1 MFGDAMTAVRLPFAI
16 VCALCVAGVAAGC
29 IGLDEEVPWVG
40 ETQLDYYR
48 QAAHRV
54 QFESVEAVTPQAP
67 TLNSSTRGL
76 RAPRPEEVWSLGLY
90 DAVQMGLRNNAIIRQ
105 NAQFQSPGNPLLSN
119 PDQVPSIFD
128 VAIQDNGVLF
138 GNRGVPA
145 ALSDYDPR
153 VSASAN
159 IGRDEQV
166 QNNRFLA
173 GGLDPGSVLTTD
185 SGAFDIRLDQ
195 PLMSGGTISLVHNW
209 DYNSNNS
216 NQRLFTSAYSGQLGL
231 EFRQPLWA
239 GAGPEVNAIAGHNS
253 QRTRGVSGVNQGV
266 VIAQINTKISQ
277 IDFERQVIELVRDIG
292 QQYWDLYA
300 AYQDYESEVAV
311 RDRARQ
317 TFEEVRSKFTRGLP
331 GGGAADE
338 AQAEELALDSEGRV
352 ESTLSNMYAIEG
364 RLRRLLGLP
373 AEDERVLR
381 PSDQPMDALPSID
394 RVALLQAAYV
404 NRLDLRRQKSQIES
418 LTLQSEA
425 ARNLANPRLDF
436 VANSH
441 MNGFGDD
448 LYNRQTNDGTTIYGY
463 NSAYSTLMRGQQIG
477 WSMGV
482 EFSVPLYLRA
492 ERAQIRQIDLK
503 LMKARKALEQQEV
516 EIGHELHASLQAL
529 ERWKTQMDIQTRR
542 LEASKRRVMA
552 ASADYEAGR
561 TSLDL
566 LLRSQQSLA
575 IAETAKHR
583 ALAEHSK
590 ALLDLRYRAGDL
602 LESHSIQVSSAHQ
615 VPSEP
620 SLNTKPNPP
629 GPLMVPPGSVEVLPE
644 IPLTNG

>member
-1 MFGDAMTAVRLPFAI
+1 MTAVRLPLAI
-16 VCALCVAGVAAGC
+16 VCAMSMACFAAGC
-29 IGLDEEVPWVG
+29 IGIGLDEEVPWVG
-40 ETQLDYYR
+40 DAQLDYYR

-54 QFESVEAVTPQAP
+54 QFDAVEAATPHAQ
-67 TLNSSTRGL
+67 TLSPSTRGL
-76 RAPRPEEVWSLGLY
+76 RPPRSEEIWPIALQE
-90 DAVQMGLRNNAIIRQ
+90 AVQMGLRNNAIIRQ
-105 NAQFQSPGNPLLSN
+105 NAQFLAPNNPLLSN
-119 PDQVPSIFD
+119 ADFVPSIFD

-153 VSASAN
+153 VTASTSLS
-159 IGRDEQV
+159 RDEQV
-166 QNNRFLA
+166 QNNLFLA
-173 GGLDPGSVLTTD
+173 GGLTPGSVLTTD
-185 SGAFDIRLDQ
+185 AGAFDIRLDQ
-195 PLMSGGTISLVHNW
+195 PLVSGGTISLVHNW
-209 DYNSNNS
+209 DYNSNNAS
-216 NQRLFTSAYSGQLGL
+216 ARLFTSAYTGQLGV

-277 IDFERQVIELVRDIG
+277 IDFERQVLELVRDIG

-352 ESTLSNMYAIEG
+352 ESSLSNMYSVEG

-373 AEDERVLR
+373 AEDERVLK
-381 PSDQPMDALPSID
+381 PADLPTDSVAEID
-394 RVALLQAAYV
+394 RVALLQSAYL

-418 LTLQSEA
+418 LVLQAEA

-441 MNGFGDD
+441 LNGFGND
-448 LYNRQTNDGTTIYGY
+448 LYNQQTNDGSTFYGY
-463 NSAYSTLMRGQQIG
+463 NSAYSTLLRGQQVG
-477 WSMGV
+477 WSMGL

-503 LMKARKALEQQEV
+503 LIKARKALEQQEI

-529 ERWKTQMDIQTRR
+529 ERWKKQTEIQTLR
-542 LEASKRRVMA
+542 LKASKRRVMA

-575 IAETAKHR
+575 IAETARHR

-590 ALLDLRYRAGDL
+590 ALLDIRYRAGDL
-602 LESHSIQVSSAHQ
+602 LESHFVQVSASNQ

-629 GPLMVPPGSVEVLPE
+629 GPLMVPPGSVELIPE